1 MPRWLI
7 GTQPLAMESKLKR
20 GSVYWVNLD
29 ATQGSE
35 IKKVRPGVLVGAS
48 PLNQARRTV
57 MVVPLSRS
65 AAARPPITVRVRCMA
80 QEVSAVCDQIRAIDK
95 TRLFAWI
102 EEMSKEDLESIS
114 KALKQVLALS

>member
-1 MPRWLI
+1 MA
-7 GTQPLAMESKLKR
+7 TESRLKR

-29 ATQGSE
+29 PTQGAE
-35 IKKVRPGVLVGAS
+35 IKRVRPCVLVGAA

-57 MVVPLSRS
+57 LVVPLSC
-65 AAARPPITVRVRCMA
+65 AGLAKPPITVRVRCLG
-80 QEVSAVCDQIRAIDK
+80 QEGVAVCDQIRAIDK

-102 EEMSKEDLESIS
+102 EEMSKEDLENIS